1 LWNRCVANVK
11 STLSEIAAAPF
22 RAALAVAVLFML
34 LMQPSAY
41 AKAAASLADK
51 AVPAATGPVSP
62 ARDASGPPSERRG
75 AGHIHAVEHA
85 DHDSSAHGGGGHH
98 ALAENCCD
106 LQCSPAAWIPS
117 FQEDVNGQLT
127 RSFELADVERLPL
140 GGYEA
145 AIRPPRR

>member
-11 STLSEIAAAPF
+11 STLSQIAAAPF
-22 RAALAVAVLFML
+22 RAALAMAVLFML

-41 AKAAASLADK
+41 AYTGAAVSLGGK
-51 AVPAATGPVSP
+51 AVPSASVAMSQSSDAAGPVAIRHTHS
-62 ARDASGPPSERRG
+62 A
-75 AGHIHAVEHA
+75 EHG
-85 DHDSSAHGGGGHH
+85 DHDSSAAANDGYQV
-98 ALAENCCD
+98 LVETCCD

-117 FQEDVNGQLT
+117 SQEGVTGQLA
-127 RSFELADVERLPL
+127 RSFELTAVERLPL